1 MHASSVGK
9 VGRLMGEA
17 INKGIDPVVKGAGA

>member
-17 INKGIDPVVKGAGA
+17 ANKGSDPAMNGVSA

>member
-1 MHASSVGK
+1 MHASSAGK

-17 INKGIDPVVKGAGA
+17 ANKGSDPAMKGIGA